1 LSTKATPGQGE
12 ALVKG
17 KWLAGFPPR
26 MPKENH
32 KPRGI
37 MKGLIH
43 RDVQKPVKGTRAD
56 IFSLFCH
63 DLPTCPLPGA
73 GRVLVT
79 GASGYIGGRLV
90 PELLARGYAVRA
102 MVRAFSPAYSKHWP
116 GAEIV
121 IADAQNP
128 ESLDPAL
135 QGVGTAYYLIHSLL
149 LGPSYFSGADIQ
161 AAVNFSKAAE
171 KQRVQRIIYLGGL
184 GDIRASRSPHLK
196 SRMRVAQELGRGS
209 TPVTILRAAVIIGSG
224 SASYEIIR
232 HLVTR
237 LPVLPIP
244 HWAKN
249 RCQPIAVRDVV
260 KYLAGAM
267 ETPETT
273 GRSFDIGGPEILTY
287 EGLLRIFAQVIRKR
301 VWFFD
306 APFSYIGFYSYLA
319 SLLTPVPAPITRAL
333 MEGLRDEVVASNDE
347 IRRLIPFEPLS
358 YQEAVIRAL
367 SREEQDRVYTRWSD
381 AYPPAYDLALKLHE
395 VQGKP
400 GYTATRSVLSDKPA
414 RRLFSSVCCVGG
426 HTGWFRANWM
436 WWLRGAFDRLFFG
449 VGTSRGRRSYSSL
462 EVNDVVDFFRVED
475 IEPDRRLLL
484 RAEMKL
490 PGKAWLDF
498 TIREEGGKQ
507 RLSVTAYFFSSSWFG
522 HLYWYA
528 FLPFHH
534 FIFQGLVDQIEKQS

>member
-1 LSTKATPGQGE
+1 M
-12 ALVKG
+12 G
-17 KWLAGFPPR
+17 KDNQDR
-26 MPKENH
+26 E
-32 KPRGI
+32 I
-37 MKGLIH
+37 MKHMVDGH
-43 RDVQKPVKGTRAD
+43 FQKALTCALPDT
-56 IFSLFCH
+56 FSLFCQ
-63 DLPTCPLPGA
+63 DLPTRPLPGA

-90 PELLARGYAVRA
+90 PELLARGYPVRA

-116 GAEIV
+116 NAEIAV
-121 IADAQNP
+121 ADALET
-128 ESLDPAL
+128 ESLDRAL
-135 QGVGTAYYLIHSLL
+135 EGIDTAYYLIHSLL
-149 LGPSYFSGADIQ
+149 LGPSSFLHADIQ
-161 AAVNFSKAAE
+161 AAVNFGKAAE
-171 KQRVQRIIYLGGL
+171 KQGLRRIIYLGGL
-184 GDIRASRSPHLK
+184 GDTRSQSPHLK
-196 SRMRVAQELGRGS
+196 SRMQVAQELSRGR
-209 TPVTILRAAVIIGSG
+209 TPVTILRAAIIIGSG

-249 RCQPIAVRDVV
+249 RCQPIAIRDVV
-260 KYLAGAM
+260 KYLVGAM
-267 ETPETT
+267 ETPEAT
-273 GRSFDIGGPEILTY
+273 GGAFDIGGPEILTY
-287 EGLLRIFAQVIRKR
+287 EGLLRIFALVIRKR
-301 VWFFD
+301 VWLFD
-306 APFSYIGFYSYLA
+306 APFSHIGFYAYLA
-319 SLLTPVPAPITRAL
+319 SLLTPVPASITRAL
-333 MEGLRDEVVASNDE
+333 MEGLRDEVVASGDE
-347 IRRLIPFEPLS
+347 IRRLIPFKPLT

-367 SREEQDRVYTRWSD
+367 SREEQDKVYTRWSD

-414 RRLFSSVCCVGG
+414 RSLFGSVCCVGG
-426 HTGWFRANWM
+426 RAGWFRANWM

-449 VGTSRGRRSYSSL
+449 VGTSRGRRCHSSL

-498 TIREEGGKQ
+498 AIREEGEKE
-507 RLSVTAYFFSSSWFG
+507 RLSVTAHFFTSSWFG
-522 HLYWYA
+522 RLYWYA

>member
-1 LSTKATPGQGE
+1 
-12 ALVKG
+12 
-17 KWLAGFPPR
+17 
-26 MPKENH
+26 
-32 KPRGI
+32 
-37 MKGLIH
+37 MKDMIDRH
-43 RDVQKPVKGTRAD
+43 AQKPVKGAPED

-63 DLPTCPLPGA
+63 DLPTRPLAGA
-73 GRVLVT
+73 GLVLVT

-90 PELLARGYAVRA
+90 PELLARGYLVRA
-102 MVRAFSPAYSKHWP
+102 MVRASSPTYSKHWP
-116 GAEIV
+116 NAEIV
-121 IADAQNP
+121 TADALEQA
-128 ESLDPAL
+128 SLDRAL
-135 QGVGTAYYLIHSLL
+135 KGVNTAYYLIHSLL

-161 AAVNFSKAAE
+161 AAVNFCKAAE
-171 KQRVQRIIYLGGL
+171 KQGVRRIIYLGGL
-184 GDIRASRSPHLK
+184 GDIRVSRSPHLK
-196 SRMRVAQELGRGS
+196 SRMRVAQELSRGS
-209 TPVTILRAAVIIGSG
+209 TPVTILRAAMIIGSG
-224 SASYEIIR
+224 SSSYEIIR

-237 LPVLPIP
+237 LPILPIP

-260 KYLAGAM
+260 KYLVGAM

-287 EGLLRIFAQVIRKR
+287 EGLLRIFAQVTRKR
-301 VWFFD
+301 AWFFD
-306 APFSYIGFYSYLA
+306 APFSNIGFYSYLA
-319 SLLTPVPAPITRAL
+319 SLFTPVPASITRAL
-333 MEGLRDEVVASNDE
+333 MEGLRDEVIAFNDE

-358 YQEAVIRAL
+358 YREAVIRAL

-395 VQGKP
+395 VQGEP

-414 RRLFSSVCCVGG
+414 HRLFSSACCVGG
-426 HTGWFRANWM
+426 RAGWFRANWM

-449 VGTSRGRRSYSSL
+449 VGTSRGRRCYSSL

-498 TIREEGGKQ
+498 TIREEHGKQ
-507 RLSVTAYFFSSSWFG
+507 RLSVTAHFFTSSWFG
-522 HLYWYA
+522 HVYWYA
-528 FLPFHH
+528 FLPLHH